1 MPGLKWPHQP
11 KPRPVERIVDDQVKL
26 WSFKQEGH
34 KDIEA
39 QDGMGS
45 ALSRQLGIPEG
56 ARRQKAADRLGFS
69 FWGEAITTELTRLM
83 VAGEKSVAYLNE
95 GMNVAANDLPGN
107 TACDGPS
114 RRSARRRRAR
124 DQ

>member
-26 WSFKQEGH
+26 WSFKQEAR

-39 QDGMGS
+39 QDGVAA
-45 ALSRQLGIPEG
+45 ALPRRLGIPEG

-95 GMNVAANDLPGN
+95 GMNAAAKNPPGN
-107 TACDGPS
+107 PTCEGPP
-114 RRSARRRRAR
+114 RRSARTRRAR